1 MSKQDKF
8 FTKVKLYEEES
19 KITAVEISE
28 KMLVVGY
35 ENGILSC
42 YEIKDGNKLFKT
54 NQQNLK
60 NKIDKIIIPQN
71 IKIAFILTGGEI
83 YIADIPTLGNFK
95 LLIKAKDFCDI
106 YINKEDPQYDNV
118 LLTINKKRKIK
129 LYDFD
134 YSNRTLNEK
143 KRDTISVVEM
153 PTCGTWTDNNYFIY
167 SNGGKK
173 IFWLNINTG
182 ESVDNDFD
190 NCVQL
195 LNIDGRV
202 AVSSC
207 EMTLFMRGG
216 KVESFNPILHAG
228 TEFRGYS
235 DFKNH
240 MIALYKNSVHIFT
253 KSEQSYNLAE
263 TIDFTPDEGSGLFLV
278 TSNYKVIVI
287 SESGN
292 KCNIFDFQEKP
303 IEAQIKVLIDQK
315 LYNNGLEKLIEN
327 VPEDDPTKHE
337 KIENLFLDC
346 TWACIEDKKKD
357 YKNSL
362 KYIRLTNFNP
372 FEFIYMFTDILKI
385 NIVHS
390 DKKQEIM
397 DHLGGNQLLGSGSS
411 PQEENDAFSFLI
423 KILTIKRDYLLE
435 KYKSVDYDKQK
446 VTFMSSKRSKIN
458 LSDSKT
464 EITVKI
470 TLDYINSAIIKS
482 LIKLNGDPHEIESV
496 LDNKSINYSLF
507 DEFEEDPFFKDEK
520 NKDLDQN
527 KFTLAYTAEKKGNF
541 ESALKV
547 WEEFG
552 NSKSKDD
559 KFSIIARE
567 RTKKIFLKFKDSKN
581 IAEPQK
587 ESLFSNYIKWILSK
601 FPNDAFEIYTK
612 SKLVSSKD
620 FFEKI
625 LPEVESDSNN
635 NLEEKFLEY
644 CNANQ
649 PSTEYQTQL
658 LQKYVNKIFSY
669 KPKNSMPEKI
679 EGELKN
685 YYDTFVKIV
694 LDPKSVYDKRVI
706 LDSIVGSWLKE
717 PIKYLYSQLK
727 EHNKAL
733 NELFN
738 DAKTTLSFADLENY
752 CKENISTG
760 PEIYQDFYKIL
771 SNYVKEECQSIID
784 QNLKEIDKINEL
796 NESEKQNYNDRISQL
811 KEEIKRLEDLKK
823 PYEQEMIKILKNYKN
838 WKNIDPLVA
847 LNYANED
854 WNVLEN
860 NDFFNYLSNVVKDY
874 IIEGKKYKIAKSISE
889 IGAVYKEKEAYELQ
903 KKYVTIDSEKTCDLC
918 KKKIGNTLFLVYPN
932 LRVYHAKCAP
942 DQSIDPTTGVDYRKK
957 RYFEKK

>member
-8 FTKVKLYEEES
+8 FTKVKLNEEES

-28 KMLVVGY
+28 KMLVIGY

-54 NQQNLK
+54 NQQNVK

-71 IKIAFILTGGEI
+71 IKIAFILTGGDI
-83 YIADIPTLGNFK
+83 YIADIPTLKNFK
-95 LLIKAKDFCDI
+95 QLAKTKDICDI

-129 LYDFD
+129 LFDFD
-134 YSNRTLNEK
+134 YTNRTLNEK
-143 KRDTISVVEM
+143 KMNSISVVEI
-153 PTCGTWTDNNYFIY
+153 PKCGSWIDNNYFIY
-167 SNGGKK
+167 SNGTTK

-195 LNIDGRV
+195 INIDGRV

-207 EMTLFMRGG
+207 EMTLFMKGG
-216 KVESFNPILHAG
+216 KVESFNPILHQG

-253 KSEQSYNLAE
+253 KSEQSYDLAE
-263 TIDFTPDEGSGLFLV
+263 TIDFTPGEGSGMFLV

-287 SESGN
+287 SESEN

-303 IEAQIKVLIDQK
+303 IEAQIKVLIDQR

-327 VPEDDPTKHE
+327 VPEDDPTKPE

-346 TWACIEDKKKD
+346 AWACIEDKKKD
-357 YKNSL
+357 YSNSL

-385 NIVHS
+385 NIIHS
-390 DKKQEIM
+390 DKKQEII
-397 DHLGGNQLLGSGSS
+397 DHLKENQL
-411 PQEENDAFSFLI
+411 PEENEAFSFLI
-423 KILTIKRDYLLE
+423 KILTIKRDYLLS
-435 KYKSVDYDKQK
+435 KYKSDEYEKQK

-458 LSDSKT
+458 LSDSNT
-464 EITVKI
+464 EINVKI
-470 TLDYINSAIIKS
+470 TLEYINSSIIKS
-482 LIKLNGDPHEIESV
+482 LIKLNGDPHEIEST
-496 LDNKSINYSLF
+496 LDNKSINYSF
-507 DEFEEDPFFKDEK
+507 FNEFEEDPFFKDEK
-520 NKDLDQN
+520 NKDLDQT
-527 KFTLAYTAEKKGNF
+527 KFTLAYTAEKKADF
-541 ESALKV
+541 ETALKV
-547 WEEFG
+547 WESFG
-552 NSKSKDD
+552 NSKTKDD
-559 KFSIIARE
+559 KFSIISRE

-581 IAEPQK
+581 IDEAQK
-587 ESLFSNYIKWILSK
+587 ATLFNKYIKWILSK
-601 FPNDAFEIYTK
+601 FPSDAFEIYTK

-620 FFEKI
+620 FFEKLI
-625 LPEVESDSNN
+625 PEVESESNN

-644 CNANQ
+644 CNENQ
-649 PSTEYQTQL
+649 PSAEYQTQL
-658 LQKYVNKIFSY
+658 LQIYVKKIFSL

-679 EGELKN
+679 EGDLKN
-685 YYDTFVKIV
+685 YYDTFVKII
-694 LDPKSVYDKRVI
+694 LDPKSCYDKRTI
-706 LDSIVGSWLKE
+706 LDNIVGSWLKE

-727 EHNKAL
+727 EHEKAL
-733 NELFN
+733 NELFS
-738 DAKTTLSFADLENY
+738 DAKTTLSFSELEKY
-752 CKENISTG
+752 CKENISTR
-760 PEIYQDFYKIL
+760 PEIYQDFYEIL
-771 SNYVKEECQSIID
+771 SNYVKKDCQSIID
-784 QNLKEIDKINEL
+784 NDSKEIEKINML
-796 NESEKQNYNDRISQL
+796 NESEKAKYSEKLSEL
-811 KEEIKRLEDLKK
+811 KDEIKRMEDLKK
-823 PYEQEMIKILKNYKN
+823 PYEQEMLKILKNYKN
-838 WKNIDPLVA
+838 WKNIDPLAA
-847 LNYANED
+847 LNYANEN

-860 NDFFNYLSNVVKDY
+860 NDFFNYLSNVVRDY
-874 IIEGKKYKIAKSISE
+874 ILEGKKYKIAKNLSE
-889 IGAVYKEKEAYELQ
+889 IGAVYKQKENCELQ

-942 DQSIDPTTGVDYRKK
+942 DQSIDPSTGVDYRKK

>member
-19 KITAVEISE
+19 KITAIEISE
-28 KMLVVGY
+28 KMLVIGY

-42 YEIKDGNKLFKT
+42 YEIKDGNKLLKT

-83 YIADIPTLGNFK
+83 YIADIPTLGDFK
-95 LLIKAKDFCDI
+95 PLIKAKDFCDI

-143 KRDTISVVEM
+143 KMNTVSVVEM
-153 PTCGTWTDNNYFIY
+153 PKCGSWIDNNYFIY
-167 SNGGKK
+167 SNGTTK
-173 IFWLNINTG
+173 IFWLNIITG

-195 LNIDGRV
+195 INIDGRV
-202 AVSSC
+202 AVSSS
-207 EMTLFMRGG
+207 EMTLFMKGG
-216 KVESFNPILHAG
+216 KVESFNPILHQG
-228 TEFRGYS
+228 IEFRGYS

-263 TIDFTPDEGSGLFLV
+263 TIDFTPAEGSGMFLV

-287 SESGN
+287 SESGT

-303 IEAQIKVLIDQK
+303 IEAQIKVLIDQR

-327 VPEDDPTKHE
+327 VPEDDPTKPE

-346 TWACIEDKKKD
+346 AWASIEDKKKD

-372 FEFIYMFTDILKI
+372 FEFIYMFTDSLKI
-385 NIVHS
+385 NIIHS
-390 DKKQEIM
+390 DKKQEII
-397 DHLGGNQLLGSGSS
+397 DHLKGNQL
-411 PQEENDAFSFLI
+411 PEENEAFSFLI
-423 KILTIKRDYLLE
+423 KILTIKRDYLLA
-435 KYKSVDYDKQK
+435 KYKSAEYESQK

-458 LSDSKT
+458 LSDSNT

-470 TLDYINSAIIKS
+470 ALDFINSSIIKS

-496 LDNKSINYSLF
+496 LDNKSINYSF
-507 DEFEEDPFFKDEK
+507 FNEFEEDPFFKDEK
-520 NKDLDQN
+520 NKDLDQT
-527 KFTLAYTAEKKGNF
+527 KFTLAYTSEKKGDF

-547 WEEFG
+547 WENFG
-552 NSKSKDD
+552 NSKTKDD

-581 IAEPQK
+581 IDEAQK
-587 ESLFSNYIKWILSK
+587 GNLFKNYIKWILIK

-612 SKLVSSKD
+612 SKLVSSKE

-625 LPEVESDSNN
+625 IPEVESDSNN

-644 CNANQ
+644 CNENQ
-649 PSTEYQTQL
+649 PSAEYQTQL
-658 LQKYVNKIFSY
+658 LQIYIKKIFSL
-669 KPKNSMPEKI
+669 KPKSSMPEKI
-679 EGELKN
+679 EGDLKN
-685 YYDTFVKIV
+685 YYDTFVKII
-694 LDPKSVYDKRVI
+694 LDPKSCYDKRII

-733 NELFN
+733 NELFD
-738 DAKTTLSFADLENY
+738 DAKTTLSFSELEKY
-752 CKENISTG
+752 CKENISTR
-760 PEIYQDFYKIL
+760 PEIYQDFYEIL
-771 SNYVKEECQSIID
+771 SNYVKKDCQSIID
-784 QNLKEIDKINEL
+784 NNLKEIEKINKL
-796 NESEKQNYNDRISQL
+796 NESEKAKYSERVNEL
-811 KEEIKRLEDLKK
+811 KDEIKRMEDLKK
-823 PYEQEMIKILKNYKN
+823 PYEQEMLKILKNYKN
-838 WKNIDPLVA
+838 WKNIDPLIA
-847 LNYANED
+847 LNYANEN

-860 NDFFNYLSNVVKDY
+860 NDFFNYLSNVVRDY
-874 IIEGKKYKIAKSISE
+874 IIEGKKYKIARNLSE
-889 IGAVYKEKEAYELQ
+889 IGAVYKQKDNCELQ

>member
-19 KITAVEISE
+19 KITAIEISE
-28 KMLVVGY
+28 KMLVIGY

-42 YEIKDGNKLFKT
+42 YEIKDGNKLLKT

-95 LLIKAKDFCDI
+95 PLIKAKDFCDI

-143 KRDTISVVEM
+143 KMNTVSVVEM
-153 PTCGTWTDNNYFIY
+153 PKCGSWIDNNYFIY
-167 SNGGKK
+167 SNGTTK
-173 IFWLNINTG
+173 IFWLNIITG

-195 LNIDGRV
+195 INIDGRV
-202 AVSSC
+202 AVSSS
-207 EMTLFMRGG
+207 EMTLFMKGG
-216 KVESFNPILHAG
+216 KVESFNPILHQG
-228 TEFRGYS
+228 IEFRGYS

-263 TIDFTPDEGSGLFLV
+263 TIDFTPAEGSGMFLV

-287 SESGN
+287 SESGT

-303 IEAQIKVLIDQK
+303 IEAQIKVLIDQR

-327 VPEDDPTKHE
+327 VPEDDPTKPE

-346 TWACIEDKKKD
+346 AWASIEDKKKD

-372 FEFIYMFTDILKI
+372 FEFIYMFTDSLKI
-385 NIVHS
+385 NIIHS
-390 DKKQEIM
+390 DKKQEII
-397 DHLGGNQLLGSGSS
+397 DHLKGNQL
-411 PQEENDAFSFLI
+411 PEENEAFSFLI
-423 KILTIKRDYLLE
+423 KILTIKRDYLLA
-435 KYKSVDYDKQK
+435 KYKSAEYESQK

-458 LSDSKT
+458 LSDSNT

-470 TLDYINSAIIKS
+470 ALDFINSSIIKS

-496 LDNKSINYSLF
+496 LDNKSINYSF
-507 DEFEEDPFFKDEK
+507 FNEFEEDPFFKDEK
-520 NKDLDQN
+520 NKDLDQT
-527 KFTLAYTAEKKGNF
+527 KFTLAYTSEKKGDF

-547 WEEFG
+547 WENFG
-552 NSKSKDD
+552 NSKTKDD

-581 IAEPQK
+581 IDEAQK
-587 ESLFSNYIKWILSK
+587 GNLFKNYIKWILIK

-612 SKLVSSKD
+612 SKLVSSKE

-625 LPEVESDSNN
+625 IPEVESDSNN

-644 CNANQ
+644 CNENQ
-649 PSTEYQTQL
+649 PSAEYQTQL
-658 LQKYVNKIFSY
+658 LQIYIKKIFSL
-669 KPKNSMPEKI
+669 KPKSSMPEKI
-679 EGELKN
+679 EGDLKN
-685 YYDTFVKIV
+685 YYDTFVKII
-694 LDPKSVYDKRVI
+694 LDPKSCYDKRII

-733 NELFN
+733 NELFG
-738 DAKTTLSFADLENY
+738 DAKTTLSFSELEKY
-752 CKENISTG
+752 CKENISTR
-760 PEIYQDFYKIL
+760 PEIYQDFYEIL
-771 SNYVKEECQSIID
+771 SNYVKNECQRIID
-784 QNLKEIDKINEL
+784 NNLKEVEKINKL
-796 NESEKQNYNDRISQL
+796 NESEKINYSDRLNEL
-811 KEEIKRLEDLKK
+811 KDEIKRLEDLKK
-823 PYEQEMIKILKNYKN
+823 PYEQEMLKILKNYKN
-838 WKNIDPLVA
+838 WKNIDPLIA
-847 LNYANED
+847 LNYANEN

-860 NDFFNYLSNVVKDY
+860 NDFFNYLSNVVRDY
-874 IIEGKKYKIAKSISE
+874 IIEGKKYKIARNLSE
-889 IGAVYKEKEAYELQ
+889 IGAVYKQKDNCELQ

>member
-19 KITAVEISE
+19 KITAIEISE
-28 KMLVVGY
+28 KMLVIGY

-42 YEIKDGNKLFKT
+42 YEIKDGNKLLKT

-83 YIADIPTLGNFK
+83 YIADIPTLGDFK
-95 LLIKAKDFCDI
+95 PLIKAKDFCDI

-143 KRDTISVVEM
+143 KMNTVSVVEM
-153 PTCGTWTDNNYFIY
+153 PKCGSWIDNNYFIY
-167 SNGGKK
+167 SNGTTK
-173 IFWLNINTG
+173 IFWLNIITG

-195 LNIDGRV
+195 INIDGRV
-202 AVSSC
+202 AVSSS
-207 EMTLFMRGG
+207 EMTLFMKGG
-216 KVESFNPILHAG
+216 KVESFNPILHQG
-228 TEFRGYS
+228 IEFRGYS

-263 TIDFTPDEGSGLFLV
+263 TIDFTPAEGSGMFLV

-287 SESGN
+287 SESGT

-303 IEAQIKVLIDQK
+303 IEAQIKVLIDQR

-327 VPEDDPTKHE
+327 VPEDDPTKPE

-346 TWACIEDKKKD
+346 AWASIEDKKKD

-372 FEFIYMFTDILKI
+372 FEFIYMFTDSLKI
-385 NIVHS
+385 NIIHS
-390 DKKQEIM
+390 DKKQEII
-397 DHLGGNQLLGSGSS
+397 DHLKGNQL
-411 PQEENDAFSFLI
+411 PEENEAFSFLI
-423 KILTIKRDYLLE
+423 KILTIKRDYLLA
-435 KYKSVDYDKQK
+435 KYKSAEYESQK

-458 LSDSKT
+458 LSDSNT

-470 TLDYINSAIIKS
+470 ALDFINSSIIKS

-496 LDNKSINYSLF
+496 LDNKSINYSF
-507 DEFEEDPFFKDEK
+507 FNEFEEDPFFKDEK
-520 NKDLDQN
+520 NKDLDQT
-527 KFTLAYTAEKKGNF
+527 KFTLAYTSEKKGDF

-547 WEEFG
+547 WENFG
-552 NSKSKDD
+552 NSKTKDD

-581 IAEPQK
+581 IDEAK
-587 ESLFSNYIKWILSK
+587 KGNLFKNYIKWILIK

-612 SKLVSSKD
+612 SKLVSSKE

-625 LPEVESDSNN
+625 IPEVESDSNN

-644 CNANQ
+644 CNENQ
-649 PSTEYQTQL
+649 PSAEYQTQL
-658 LQKYVNKIFSY
+658 LQIYIKKIFSL
-669 KPKNSMPEKI
+669 KPKSSMPEKI
-679 EGELKN
+679 EGDLKN
-685 YYDTFVKIV
+685 YYDTFVKII
-694 LDPKSVYDKRVI
+694 LDPKSCYDKRII

-733 NELFN
+733 NELFD
-738 DAKTTLSFADLENY
+738 DAKTTLSFSELEKY
-752 CKENISTG
+752 CKENISTR
-760 PEIYQDFYKIL
+760 PEIYQDFYEIL
-771 SNYVKEECQSIID
+771 SNYVKKDCQSIID
-784 QNLKEIDKINEL
+784 NNLKEIEKINKL
-796 NESEKQNYNDRISQL
+796 NESEKAKYSERVNEL
-811 KEEIKRLEDLKK
+811 KDEIKRMEDLKK
-823 PYEQEMIKILKNYKN
+823 PYEQEMLKILKNYKN
-838 WKNIDPLVA
+838 WKNIDPLIA
-847 LNYANED
+847 LNYANEN

-860 NDFFNYLSNVVKDY
+860 NDFFNYLSNVVRDY
-874 IIEGKKYKIAKSISE
+874 IIEGKKYKIARNLSE
-889 IGAVYKEKEAYELQ
+889 IGAVYKQKDNCELQ

>member
-19 KITAVEISE
+19 KITAIEISE
-28 KMLVVGY
+28 KMLVIGY

-95 LLIKAKDFCDI
+95 PLIKAKDFCDI

-143 KRDTISVVEM
+143 KMNTVSVVEM
-153 PTCGTWTDNNYFIY
+153 PKCGSWIDNNYFIY
-167 SNGGKK
+167 SNGTTK
-173 IFWLNINTG
+173 IFWLNIITG

-195 LNIDGRV
+195 INIDGRV
-202 AVSSC
+202 AVSSS
-207 EMTLFMRGG
+207 EMTLFMKGG
-216 KVESFNPILHAG
+216 KVESFNPILHQG
-228 TEFRGYS
+228 IEFRGYS

-263 TIDFTPDEGSGLFLV
+263 TIDFTPAEGSGMFLV

-287 SESGN
+287 SESGT

-303 IEAQIKVLIDQK
+303 IEAQIKVLIDQR

-327 VPEDDPTKHE
+327 VPEDDPTKPE

-346 TWACIEDKKKD
+346 AWASIEDKKKD

-385 NIVHS
+385 NIIHS
-390 DKKQEIM
+390 DKKQEII
-397 DHLGGNQLLGSGSS
+397 DHLKGNQL
-411 PQEENDAFSFLI
+411 PEENEAFSFLI
-423 KILTIKRDYLLE
+423 KILTIKRDYLLA
-435 KYKSVDYDKQK
+435 KYKSAEYESQK

-458 LSDSKT
+458 LSDSNT

-470 TLDYINSAIIKS
+470 ALDFINSSIIKS

-496 LDNKSINYSLF
+496 LDNKSINYSF
-507 DEFEEDPFFKDEK
+507 FNEFEEDPFFKDEK
-520 NKDLDQN
+520 NKDLDQT
-527 KFTLAYTAEKKGNF
+527 KFTLAYTSEKKGDF

-547 WEEFG
+547 WENFG
-552 NSKSKDD
+552 NSKTKDD

-581 IAEPQK
+581 IDEAQK
-587 ESLFSNYIKWILSK
+587 GNLFKNYIKWILIK

-612 SKLVSSKD
+612 SKLVSSKE

-625 LPEVESDSNN
+625 IPEVESDSNN

-644 CNANQ
+644 CNENQ
-649 PSTEYQTQL
+649 PSAEYQTQL
-658 LQKYVNKIFSY
+658 LQIYIKKIFSL
-669 KPKNSMPEKI
+669 KPKSSMPEKI
-679 EGELKN
+679 EGDLKN
-685 YYDTFVKIV
+685 YYDTFVKII
-694 LDPKSVYDKRVI
+694 LDPKSCYDKRII

-733 NELFN
+733 NELFG
-738 DAKTTLSFADLENY
+738 DAKTTLSFSELEKY
-752 CKENISTG
+752 CKENISTR
-760 PEIYQDFYKIL
+760 PEIYQDFYEIL
-771 SNYVKEECQSIID
+771 SNYVKKDCQSIID
-784 QNLKEIDKINEL
+784 NNLKEIEKINKL
-796 NESEKQNYNDRISQL
+796 NESEKAKYSERVNEL
-811 KEEIKRLEDLKK
+811 KDEIKRMEDLKK
-823 PYEQEMIKILKNYKN
+823 PYEQEMLKILKNYKN
-838 WKNIDPLVA
+838 WKNIDPLIA
-847 LNYANED
+847 LNYANEN

-860 NDFFNYLSNVVKDY
+860 NDFFNYLSNVVRDY
-874 IIEGKKYKIAKSISE
+874 IIEGKKYKIARNLSE
-889 IGAVYKEKEAYELQ
+889 IGAVYKQKDNCELQ

>member
-1 MSKQDKF
+1 
-8 FTKVKLYEEES
+8 
-19 KITAVEISE
+19 
-28 KMLVVGY
+28 MLVIGY
-35 ENGILSC
+35 ESGLLSC

-54 NQQNLK
+54 NQKNLK

-71 IKIAFILTGGEI
+71 IKIAFILCGGEI
-83 YIADIPTLGNFK
+83 HIADIPTLDNFK
-95 LLIKAKDFCDI
+95 LLIKSKDFYDI
-106 YINKEDPQYDNV
+106 YINKEDPQFDNI

-134 YSNRTLNEK
+134 YSNRALNEK
-143 KRDTISVVEM
+143 KRETISVVEM

-167 SNGGKK
+167 SNGTKK
-173 IFWLNINTG
+173 IYWLNINTG
-182 ESVDNDFD
+182 ESIDNDFD

-195 LNIDGRV
+195 ININGRI
-202 AVSSC
+202 AVSSI
-207 EMTLFMRGG
+207 EMTLFMKGG
-216 KVESFNPILHAG
+216 KVESFNPILHQG
-228 TEFRGYS
+228 KEFKGYF

-240 MIALYKNSVHIFT
+240 LIALYKNSVHIFT
-253 KSEQSYNLAE
+253 KGEQSYDLAE
-263 TIDFTPDEGSGLFLV
+263 TIDFTPAEGSGLFLA

-303 IEAQIKVLIDQK
+303 IEAQIKILIDQR

-327 VPEDDPTKHE
+327 VPEDDPTKPE
-337 KIENLFLDC
+337 KIENLFLDI
-346 TWACIEDKKKD
+346 TWASIEDKKKD

-372 FEFIYMFTDILKI
+372 FEFIYMFTNILKI
-385 NIVHS
+385 NIIHD

-397 DHLGGNQLLGSGSS
+397 DHLKENQLLGLSS
-411 PQEENDAFSFLI
+411 NPQEENEAISYLI

-435 KYKSVDYDKQK
+435 KYKSNEYDQK
-446 VTFMSSKRSKIN
+446 ITFMSSKRSKIN
-458 LSDSKT
+458 LSDSKS

-470 TLDYINSAIIKS
+470 TLDYINSSIIKS
-482 LIKLNGDPHEIESV
+482 LIKINGDPHEIESV

-507 DEFEEDPFFKDEK
+507 DDFEEDPFFKDEK
-520 NKDLDQN
+520 NKDLEQT
-527 KFTLAYTAEKKGNF
+527 KCTLAYTAEKKGDF
-541 ESALKV
+541 ETALKI
-547 WEEFG
+547 WENFG
-552 NSKSKDD
+552 NSKTKDD
-559 KFSIIARE
+559 KFSIMARE

-581 IAEPQK
+581 IDESQK
-587 ESLFSNYIKWILSK
+587 GNIFNNYIKWILSK

-612 SKLVSSKD
+612 SKLVSSKE

-625 LPEVESDSNN
+625 LPEVENDSNN

-644 CNANQ
+644 CNENQ

-658 LQKYVNKIFSY
+658 LQKYIKKIFSY
-669 KPKNSMPEKI
+669 KPKSNMPDKI

-685 YYDTFVKIV
+685 YYDTFVKIIY
-694 LDPKSVYDKRVI
+694 DPKSCYDKRII
-706 LDSIVGSWLKE
+706 LDSISGSWLKE

-733 NELFN
+733 DELFN
-738 DAKTTLSFADLENY
+738 DSKTTLSFTDLEKY
-752 CKENISTG
+752 CKENISTR
-760 PEIYQDFYKIL
+760 PEIYQDFYQIL
-771 SNYVKEECQSIID
+771 SNYVKNECQTA
-784 QNLKEIDKINEL
+784 IDKTLEEIEKINKL
-796 NESEKQNYNDRISQL
+796 TESEKTKYEDRIKQL

-823 PYEQEMIKILKNYKN
+823 PYEQEMLKILKNYKN

-847 LNYANED
+847 LNYANEN

-860 NDFFNYLSNVVKDY
+860 NDFFNYLSNVVRDY
-874 IIEGKKYKIAKSISE
+874 IINGKKYKIAKNISE
-889 IGAVYKEKEAYELQ
+889 IGAVYKEKEALEFQ

-918 KKKIGNTLFLVYPN
+918 KKKIGNTLFLIYPN

>member
-19 KITAVEISE
+19 KITAIEISE
-28 KMLVVGY
+28 KMLVIGY

-42 YEIKDGNKLFKT
+42 YEIKDGNKLLKT

-95 LLIKAKDFCDI
+95 PLIKAKDFCDI

-143 KRDTISVVEM
+143 KMNTVSVVEM
-153 PTCGTWTDNNYFIY
+153 PKCGSWIDNNYFIY
-167 SNGGKK
+167 SNGTTK
-173 IFWLNINTG
+173 IFWLNIITG

-195 LNIDGRV
+195 INIDGRV
-202 AVSSC
+202 AVSSS
-207 EMTLFMRGG
+207 EMTLFMKGG
-216 KVESFNPILHAG
+216 KVESFNPILHQG
-228 TEFRGYS
+228 IEFRGYS

-263 TIDFTPDEGSGLFLV
+263 TIDFTPAEGSGMFLV

-287 SESGN
+287 SESGT

-303 IEAQIKVLIDQK
+303 IEAQIKVLIDQR

-327 VPEDDPTKHE
+327 VPEDDPTKPE

-346 TWACIEDKKKD
+346 AWASIEDKKKD

-372 FEFIYMFTDILKI
+372 FEFIYMFTDSLKI
-385 NIVHS
+385 NIIHS
-390 DKKQEIM
+390 DKKQEII
-397 DHLGGNQLLGSGSS
+397 DHLKGNQL
-411 PQEENDAFSFLI
+411 PEENEAFSFLI
-423 KILTIKRDYLLE
+423 KILTIKRDYLLA
-435 KYKSVDYDKQK
+435 KYKSAEYESQK

-458 LSDSKT
+458 LSDSNT

-470 TLDYINSAIIKS
+470 ALDFINSSIIKS

-496 LDNKSINYSLF
+496 LDNKSINYSF
-507 DEFEEDPFFKDEK
+507 FNEFEEDPFFKDEK
-520 NKDLDQN
+520 NKDLDQT
-527 KFTLAYTAEKKGNF
+527 KFTLAYTSEKKGDF

-547 WEEFG
+547 WENFG
-552 NSKSKDD
+552 NSKTKDD

-581 IAEPQK
+581 IDEAQK
-587 ESLFSNYIKWILSK
+587 GNLFKNYIKWILIK

-612 SKLVSSKD
+612 SKLVSSKE

-625 LPEVESDSNN
+625 IPEVESDSNN

-644 CNANQ
+644 CNENQ
-649 PSTEYQTQL
+649 PSAEYQTQL
-658 LQKYVNKIFSY
+658 LQIYIKKIFSL
-669 KPKNSMPEKI
+669 KPKSSMPEKI
-679 EGELKN
+679 EGDLKN
-685 YYDTFVKIV
+685 YYDTFVKII
-694 LDPKSVYDKRVI
+694 LDPKSCYDKRII

-733 NELFN
+733 NELFG
-738 DAKTTLSFADLENY
+738 DAKTTLSFSELEKY
-752 CKENISTG
+752 CKENISTR
-760 PEIYQDFYKIL
+760 PEIYQDFYEIL
-771 SNYVKEECQSIID
+771 SNYVKKDCQSIID
-784 QNLKEIDKINEL
+784 NNLKEIEKINKL
-796 NESEKQNYNDRISQL
+796 NESEKAKYSERVNEL
-811 KEEIKRLEDLKK
+811 KDEIKRMEDLKK
-823 PYEQEMIKILKNYKN
+823 PYEQEMLKILKNYKN
-838 WKNIDPLVA
+838 WKNIDPLIA
-847 LNYANED
+847 LNYANEN

-860 NDFFNYLSNVVKDY
+860 NDFFNYLSNVVRDY
-874 IIEGKKYKIAKSISE
+874 IIEGKKYKIARNLSE
-889 IGAVYKEKEAYELQ
+889 IGAVYKQKDNCELQ
-903 KKYVTIDSEKTCDLC
+903 KKYVAIDSEKTCDLC

>member
-19 KITAVEISE
+19 KITAIEISE
-28 KMLVVGY
+28 KMLVIGY

-42 YEIKDGNKLFKT
+42 YEIKDGNKLLKT

-95 LLIKAKDFCDI
+95 PLIKAKDFCDI

-143 KRDTISVVEM
+143 KMNTVSVVEM
-153 PTCGTWTDNNYFIY
+153 PKCGSWIDNNYFIY
-167 SNGGKK
+167 SNGTTK
-173 IFWLNINTG
+173 IFWLNIITG

-195 LNIDGRV
+195 INIDGRV
-202 AVSSC
+202 AVSSS
-207 EMTLFMRGG
+207 EMTLFMKGG
-216 KVESFNPILHAG
+216 KVESFNPILHQG
-228 TEFRGYS
+228 IEFRGYS

-263 TIDFTPDEGSGLFLV
+263 TIDFTPAEGSGMFLV

-287 SESGN
+287 SESGT

-303 IEAQIKVLIDQK
+303 IEAQIKVLIDQR

-327 VPEDDPTKHE
+327 VPEDDPTKPE

-346 TWACIEDKKKD
+346 AWASIEDKKKD

-372 FEFIYMFTDILKI
+372 FEFIYMFTDSLKI
-385 NIVHS
+385 NIIHS
-390 DKKQEIM
+390 DKKQEII
-397 DHLGGNQLLGSGSS
+397 DHLKGNQL
-411 PQEENDAFSFLI
+411 PEENEAFSFLI
-423 KILTIKRDYLLE
+423 KILTIKRDYLLA
-435 KYKSVDYDKQK
+435 KYKSAEYESQK

-458 LSDSKT
+458 LSDSNT

-470 TLDYINSAIIKS
+470 ALDFINSSIIKS

-496 LDNKSINYSLF
+496 LDNKSINYSF
-507 DEFEEDPFFKDEK
+507 FNEFEEDPFFKDEK
-520 NKDLDQN
+520 NKDLDQT
-527 KFTLAYTAEKKGNF
+527 KFTLAYTSEKKGDF

-547 WEEFG
+547 WENFG
-552 NSKSKDD
+552 NSKTKDD

-581 IAEPQK
+581 IDEAQK
-587 ESLFSNYIKWILSK
+587 GNLFKNYIKWILIK

-612 SKLVSSKD
+612 SKLVSSKE

-625 LPEVESDSNN
+625 IPEVESDSNN

-644 CNANQ
+644 CNENQ
-649 PSTEYQTQL
+649 PSAEYQTQL
-658 LQKYVNKIFSY
+658 LQIYIKKIFSL
-669 KPKNSMPEKI
+669 KPKSSMPEKI
-679 EGELKN
+679 EGDLKN
-685 YYDTFVKIV
+685 YYDTFVKII
-694 LDPKSVYDKRVI
+694 LDPKSCYDKRII

-733 NELFN
+733 NELFG
-738 DAKTTLSFADLENY
+738 DAKTTLSFSELEKY
-752 CKENISTG
+752 CKENISTR
-760 PEIYQDFYKIL
+760 PEIYQDFYEIL
-771 SNYVKEECQSIID
+771 SNYVKKDCQSIID
-784 QNLKEIDKINEL
+784 NNLKEIEKINKL
-796 NESEKQNYNDRISQL
+796 NESEKAKYSERVNEL
-811 KEEIKRLEDLKK
+811 KDEIKRMEDLKK
-823 PYEQEMIKILKNYKN
+823 PYEQEMLKILKNYKN
-838 WKNIDPLVA
+838 WKNIDPLIA
-847 LNYANED
+847 LNYANEN

-860 NDFFNYLSNVVKDY
+860 NDFFNYLSNVVRDY
-874 IIEGKKYKIAKSISE
+874 IIEGKKYKIAKNISG
-889 IGAVYKEKEAYELQ
+889 IGAVYKQKENYELQ
-903 KKYVTIDSEKTCDLC
+903 KKYVTIDQEKTCDLC

>member
-19 KITAVEISE
+19 KITAIEISE
-28 KMLVVGY
+28 KMLVIGY

-42 YEIKDGNKLFKT
+42 YEIKDGNKLLKT

-95 LLIKAKDFCDI
+95 PLIKAKDFCDI

-143 KRDTISVVEM
+143 KMNTVSVVEM
-153 PTCGTWTDNNYFIY
+153 PKCGSWIDNNYFIY
-167 SNGGKK
+167 SNGTTK
-173 IFWLNINTG
+173 IFWLNIITG

-195 LNIDGRV
+195 INIDGRV
-202 AVSSC
+202 AVSSS
-207 EMTLFMRGG
+207 EMTLFMKGG
-216 KVESFNPILHAG
+216 KVESFNPILHQG
-228 TEFRGYS
+228 IEFRGYS

-263 TIDFTPDEGSGLFLV
+263 TIDFTPAEGSGMFLV

-287 SESGN
+287 SESGT

-303 IEAQIKVLIDQK
+303 IEAQIKVLIDQR

-327 VPEDDPTKHE
+327 VPEDDPTKPE

-346 TWACIEDKKKD
+346 AWASIEDKKKD

-372 FEFIYMFTDILKI
+372 FEFIYMFTDSLKI
-385 NIVHS
+385 NIIHS
-390 DKKQEIM
+390 DKKQEII
-397 DHLGGNQLLGSGSS
+397 DHLKGNQL
-411 PQEENDAFSFLI
+411 PEENEAFSFLI
-423 KILTIKRDYLLE
+423 KILTIKRDYLLA
-435 KYKSVDYDKQK
+435 KYKSAEYESQK

-458 LSDSKT
+458 LSDSNT

-470 TLDYINSAIIKS
+470 ALDFINSSIIKS

-496 LDNKSINYSLF
+496 LDNKSINYSF
-507 DEFEEDPFFKDEK
+507 FNEFEEDPFFKDEK
-520 NKDLDQN
+520 NKDLDQT
-527 KFTLAYTAEKKGNF
+527 KFTLAYTSEKKGDF

-547 WEEFG
+547 WENFG
-552 NSKSKDD
+552 NSKTKDD

-581 IAEPQK
+581 IDEAQK
-587 ESLFSNYIKWILSK
+587 GNLFKNYIKWILIK

-612 SKLVSSKD
+612 SKLVSSKE

-625 LPEVESDSNN
+625 IPEVESDSNN

-644 CNANQ
+644 CNENQ
-649 PSTEYQTQL
+649 PSAEYQTQL
-658 LQKYVNKIFSY
+658 LQIYIKKIFSL
-669 KPKNSMPEKI
+669 KPKSSMPEKI
-679 EGELKN
+679 EGDLKN
-685 YYDTFVKIV
+685 YYDTFVKII
-694 LDPKSVYDKRVI
+694 LGPKSCYDKRII

-733 NELFN
+733 NELFG
-738 DAKTTLSFADLENY
+738 DAKTTLSFSELEKY
-752 CKENISTG
+752 CKENISTR
-760 PEIYQDFYKIL
+760 PEIYQDFYEIL
-771 SNYVKEECQSIID
+771 SNYVKKDCQSIID
-784 QNLKEIDKINEL
+784 NNLKEIEKINKL
-796 NESEKQNYNDRISQL
+796 NESEKAKYSERVNEL
-811 KEEIKRLEDLKK
+811 KDEIKRMEDLKK
-823 PYEQEMIKILKNYKN
+823 PYEQEMLKILKNYKN
-838 WKNIDPLVA
+838 WKNIDPLIA
-847 LNYANED
+847 LNYANEN

-860 NDFFNYLSNVVKDY
+860 NDFFNYLSNVVRDY
-874 IIEGKKYKIAKSISE
+874 IIEGKKYKIARNLSE
-889 IGAVYKEKEAYELQ
+889 IGAVYKQKDNCELQ

>member
-19 KITAVEISE
+19 KITAIEISE
-28 KMLVVGY
+28 KMLVIGY

-95 LLIKAKDFCDI
+95 PLIKAKDFCDI

-143 KRDTISVVEM
+143 KMNTVSVVEM
-153 PTCGTWTDNNYFIY
+153 PKCGSWIDNNYFIY
-167 SNGGKK
+167 SNGTTK
-173 IFWLNINTG
+173 IFWLNIITG

-195 LNIDGRV
+195 INIDGRV
-202 AVSSC
+202 AVSSS
-207 EMTLFMRGG
+207 EMTLFMKGG
-216 KVESFNPILHAG
+216 KVESFNPILHQG
-228 TEFRGYS
+228 IEFRGYS

-263 TIDFTPDEGSGLFLV
+263 TIDFTPAEGSGMFLV

-287 SESGN
+287 SESGT

-303 IEAQIKVLIDQK
+303 IEAQIKVLIDQR

-327 VPEDDPTKHE
+327 VPEDDPTKPE

-346 TWACIEDKKKD
+346 AWASIEDKKKD

-372 FEFIYMFTDILKI
+372 FEFIYMFTDSLKI
-385 NIVHS
+385 NIIHS
-390 DKKQEIM
+390 DKKQEII
-397 DHLGGNQLLGSGSS
+397 DHLKGNQL
-411 PQEENDAFSFLI
+411 PEENEAFSFLI
-423 KILTIKRDYLLE
+423 KILTIKRDYLLA
-435 KYKSVDYDKQK
+435 KYKSAEYESQK
-446 VTFMSSKRSKIN
+446 VTFMSSKRSIIN
-458 LSDSKT
+458 LSDSNT

-470 TLDYINSAIIKS
+470 ALDFINSSIIKS

-496 LDNKSINYSLF
+496 LDNKSINYSF
-507 DEFEEDPFFKDEK
+507 FNEFEEDPFFKDEK
-520 NKDLDQN
+520 NKDLDQT
-527 KFTLAYTAEKKGNF
+527 KFTLAYTSEKKGDF

-547 WEEFG
+547 WENFG
-552 NSKSKDD
+552 NSKTKDD

-581 IAEPQK
+581 IDEAQK
-587 ESLFSNYIKWILSK
+587 GNLFKNYIKWILIK

-612 SKLVSSKD
+612 SKLVSSKE

-625 LPEVESDSNN
+625 IPEVESDSNN

-644 CNANQ
+644 CNENQ
-649 PSTEYQTQL
+649 PSAEYQTQL
-658 LQKYVNKIFSY
+658 LQIYIKKIFSL
-669 KPKNSMPEKI
+669 KPKSSMPEKI
-679 EGELKN
+679 EGDLKN
-685 YYDTFVKIV
+685 YYDTFVKII
-694 LDPKSVYDKRVI
+694 LDPKSCYDKRII

-733 NELFN
+733 NELFG
-738 DAKTTLSFADLENY
+738 DAKTTLSFSELEKY
-752 CKENISTG
+752 CKENISTR
-760 PEIYQDFYKIL
+760 PEIYQDFYEIL
-771 SNYVKEECQSIID
+771 SNYVKKDCQSIID
-784 QNLKEIDKINEL
+784 NNLKEIEKINKL
-796 NESEKQNYNDRISQL
+796 NESEKAKYSERVNEL
-811 KEEIKRLEDLKK
+811 KDEIKRMEDLKK
-823 PYEQEMIKILKNYKN
+823 PYEQEMLKILKNYKN
-838 WKNIDPLVA
+838 WKNIDPLIA
-847 LNYANED
+847 LNYANEN

-860 NDFFNYLSNVVKDY
+860 NDFFNYLSNVVRDY
-874 IIEGKKYKIAKSISE
+874 IIEGKKYKIARNLSE
-889 IGAVYKEKEAYELQ
+889 IGAVYKQKDNCELQ

>member
-19 KITAVEISE
+19 KITAIEISE
-28 KMLVVGY
+28 KMLVIGY

-95 LLIKAKDFCDI
+95 PLIKAKDFCDI

-143 KRDTISVVEM
+143 KMNTVSVVEM
-153 PTCGTWTDNNYFIY
+153 PKCGSWIDNNYFIY
-167 SNGGKK
+167 SNGTTK
-173 IFWLNINTG
+173 IFWLNIITG

-195 LNIDGRV
+195 INIDGRV
-202 AVSSC
+202 AVSSS
-207 EMTLFMRGG
+207 EMTLFMKGG
-216 KVESFNPILHAG
+216 KVESFNPILHQG
-228 TEFRGYS
+228 IEFKGYS

-263 TIDFTPDEGSGLFLV
+263 TIDFTAEEGSGIFLV

-287 SESGN
+287 SENGN
-292 KCNIFDFQEKP
+292 KSNIFDFQEKP
-303 IEAQIKVLIDQK
+303 IEAQIKVLIDQR

-327 VPEDDPTKHE
+327 VPEGDPTKPE

-346 TWACIEDKKKD
+346 AWACIEDKKKD

-372 FEFIYMFTDILKI
+372 FEFIYMFTNIFKI
-385 NIVHS
+385 NIIHC
-390 DKKQEIM
+390 DKKQEIIE
-397 DHLGGNQLLGSGSS
+397 HFKENQLL
-411 PQEENDAFSFLI
+411 EENEAFSFLI
-423 KILTIKRDYLLE
+423 KILTIKRDYLLG
-435 KYKSVDYDKQK
+435 KYKSNECENQK

-470 TLDYINSAIIKS
+470 ALDYINSSLIKS

-496 LDNKSINYSLF
+496 LDNKSINYSFFNEL
-507 DEFEEDPFFKDEK
+507 EEDPFFKDEK
-520 NKDLDQN
+520 NKDLDQT
-527 KFTLAYTAEKKGNF
+527 KFTLAYIAEKKADF

-547 WEEFG
+547 WENFG
-552 NSKSKDD
+552 NSKTKDD
-559 KFSIIARE
+559 RFSIIARE
-567 RTKKIFLKFKDSKN
+567 RTKKIFIKFKDSKN
-581 IAEPQK
+581 ID
-587 ESLFSNYIKWILSK
+587 ESKKGILFNNYIKWILSK

-625 LPEVESDSNN
+625 LHEVENDSNN
-635 NLEEKFLEY
+635 NLEEKFLEF
-644 CNANQ
+644 CNENQ
-649 PSTEYQTQL
+649 PSAEFQTQL
-658 LQKYVNKIFSY
+658 LQIYIKKMFSL
-669 KPKNSMPEKI
+669 KQKNSLPDKI
-679 EGELKN
+679 EGDLKN
-685 YYDTFVKIV
+685 YYDYFVKII
-694 LDPKSVYDKRVI
+694 LDPKSCYDKRII

-738 DAKTTLSFADLENY
+738 DTKTTLSFSELEKY
-752 CKENISTG
+752 CKENVSSRQ
-760 PEIYQDFYKIL
+760 EIYQDFYEIL
-771 SNYVKEECQSIID
+771 SNYVKNECQRIID
-784 QNLKEIDKINEL
+784 NNLKEVEKINKL
-796 NESEKQNYNDRISQL
+796 NESEKINYSDRLNEL
-811 KEEIKRLEDLKK
+811 KDEIKRLEDLKK
-823 PYEQEMIKILKNYKN
+823 PYEQEMLKILKNYKN
-838 WKNIDPLVA
+838 WKNIDPLIA
-847 LNYANED
+847 LNYANEN

-860 NDFFNYLSNVVKDY
+860 NDFFNYLSNVVRDY
-874 IIEGKKYKIAKSISE
+874 IIEGKKYKIAKNLSG
-889 IGAVYKEKEAYELQ
+889 IGAVYRQKENYELQ
-903 KKYVTIDSEKTCDLC
+903 KKYVTIDQEKTCDLC

>member
-19 KITAVEISE
+19 KITAIEISE
-28 KMLVVGY
+28 KMLVIGY

-95 LLIKAKDFCDI
+95 PLIKAKDFCDI

-143 KRDTISVVEM
+143 KMNTVSVVEM
-153 PTCGTWTDNNYFIY
+153 PKCGSWIDNNYFIY
-167 SNGGKK
+167 SNGTTK
-173 IFWLNINTG
+173 IFWLNIITG

-195 LNIDGRV
+195 INIDGRV
-202 AVSSC
+202 AVSSS
-207 EMTLFMRGG
+207 EMTLFMKGG
-216 KVESFNPILHAG
+216 KVESFNPILHQG
-228 TEFRGYS
+228 IEFRGYS

-263 TIDFTPDEGSGLFLV
+263 TIDFTPAEGSGMFLV

-287 SESGN
+287 SESGT

-303 IEAQIKVLIDQK
+303 IEAQIKVLIDQR

-327 VPEDDPTKHE
+327 VPEDDPTKPE

-346 TWACIEDKKKD
+346 AWASIEDKKKD

-372 FEFIYMFTDILKI
+372 FEFIYMFTDSLKI
-385 NIVHS
+385 NIIHS
-390 DKKQEIM
+390 DKKQEII
-397 DHLGGNQLLGSGSS
+397 DHLKGNQL
-411 PQEENDAFSFLI
+411 PEENEAFSFLI
-423 KILTIKRDYLLE
+423 KILTIKRDYLLA
-435 KYKSVDYDKQK
+435 KYKSAEYESQK

-458 LSDSKT
+458 LSDSNT

-470 TLDYINSAIIKS
+470 ALDFINSSIIKS

-496 LDNKSINYSLF
+496 LDNKSINYSF
-507 DEFEEDPFFKDEK
+507 FNEFEEDPFFKDEK
-520 NKDLDQN
+520 NKDLDQT
-527 KFTLAYTAEKKGNF
+527 KFTLAYTSEKKGDF

-547 WEEFG
+547 WENFG
-552 NSKSKDD
+552 NSKTKDD

-581 IAEPQK
+581 IDEAQK
-587 ESLFSNYIKWILSK
+587 GNLFKNYIKWILIK

-612 SKLVSSKD
+612 SKLVSSKE

-625 LPEVESDSNN
+625 IPEVESDSNN

-644 CNANQ
+644 CNENQ
-649 PSTEYQTQL
+649 PSAEYQTQL
-658 LQKYVNKIFSY
+658 LQIYIKKIFSL
-669 KPKNSMPEKI
+669 KPKSSMPEKI
-679 EGELKN
+679 EGDLKN
-685 YYDTFVKIV
+685 YYDTFVKII
-694 LDPKSVYDKRVI
+694 LDPKSCYDKRII

-733 NELFN
+733 NELFG
-738 DAKTTLSFADLENY
+738 DAKTTLSFSELEKY
-752 CKENISTG
+752 CKENISTR
-760 PEIYQDFYKIL
+760 PEIYQDFYEIL
-771 SNYVKEECQSIID
+771 SNYVKKDCQSIID
-784 QNLKEIDKINEL
+784 NNLKEIEKINKL
-796 NESEKQNYNDRISQL
+796 NESEKAKYSERVNEL
-811 KEEIKRLEDLKK
+811 KDEIKRMEDLKK
-823 PYEQEMIKILKNYKN
+823 PYEQEMLKILKNYKN
-838 WKNIDPLVA
+838 WKNIDPLIA
-847 LNYANED
+847 LNYANEN

-860 NDFFNYLSNVVKDY
+860 NDFKNIKLQEILVKLVQFINKKIIVNY
-874 IIEGKKYKIAKSISE
+874 KKNM
-889 IGAVYKEKEAYELQ
+889 LLLTQ
-903 KKYVTIDSEKTCDLC
+903 KKHVIYV
-918 KKKIGNTLFLVYPN
+918 KKKLEIHFSSYIL
-932 LRVYHAKCAP
+932 
-942 DQSIDPTTGVDYRKK
+942 I
-957 RYFEKK
+957 